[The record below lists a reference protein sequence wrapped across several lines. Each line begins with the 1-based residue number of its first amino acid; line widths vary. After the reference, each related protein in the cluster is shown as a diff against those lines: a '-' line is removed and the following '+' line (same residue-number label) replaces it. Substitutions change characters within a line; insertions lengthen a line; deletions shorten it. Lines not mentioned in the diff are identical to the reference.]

1 MGVFAPEVL
10 QFPVVK
16 ADAADEAAVAG
27 AESGGSAIPAVAGAV
42 AYRMY
47 YAGVYSTAAGDDAAD
62 GGGGGGGGDADDG
75 GGGGGGD
82 ADDDG
87 GGGGDADDDGGPAA
101 PVPPAPNRV
110 AIFTALSADGINFA
124 LDSTPVLL
132 PGAEA
137 GVQKPRFLDHD
148 EDIAWAKTSEM
159 TVFQCSDGSFKMLFE
174 ACDGQAEGERGAW
187 TIGAATRSATNLY

>member
-1 MGVFAPEVL
+1 M

-47 YAGVYSTAAGDDAAD
+47 YAGVYGTAAGDDAAD
-62 GGGGGGGGDADDG
+62 GGGGGGGDA
-75 GGGGGGD
+75 
-82 ADDDG
+82 ADDG
-87 GGGGDADDDGGPAA
+87 GGGGDADDGGGPAA
-101 PVPPAPNRV
+101 LVPPAPNRV

>member
-1 MGVFAPEVL
+1 ML

-16 ADAADEAAVAG
+16 ADAAAEAAEAG
-27 AESGGSAIPAVAGAV
+27 AGSGGSAIPAVAGAV

-47 YAGVYSTAAGDDAAD
+47 YAGVYSTAAGGDAAD
-62 GGGGGGGGDADDG
+62 GSGGGGDA
-75 GGGGGGD
+75 
-82 ADDDG
+82 ADDNG
-87 GGGGDADDDGGPAA
+87 GGGPAA

-132 PGAEA
+132 PGAES
-137 GVQKPRFLDHD
+137 GVQKPCFLKRD
-148 EDIAWAKTSEM
+148 EGIAWAKTSEM

-187 TIGAATRSATNLY
+187 TIGAATRSAIKEGTT

>member
-1 MGVFAPEVL
+1 MCWGCPCIIVSAGVPQRTDLGVFAPEVL

-47 YAGVYSTAAGDDAAD
+47 YAGVYSTAAGDDAA
-62 GGGGGGGGDADDG
+62 
-75 GGGGGGD
+75 
-82 ADDDG
+82 DDG

>member
-1 MGVFAPEVL
+1 ML

-16 ADAADEAAVAG
+16 ADAADEAAEAG

-62 GGGGGGGGDADDG
+62 GG
-75 GGGGGGD
+75 
-82 ADDDG
+82 G

-137 GVQKPRFLDHD
+137 GVQKPRFQDHD